1 MLVFANYAEPMLLQ
15 LPTLWNVIR
24 SHYICLLFTSWS
36 FICGVN
42 LKNYFI
48 AFQDLDPTF
57 SRTREYKFLAV
68 SVVGRQW
75 AVFSTFSLVVFLC
88 SFILF
93 FFSLCSCHFC
103 FGFVLSIFVQWILLS
118 DWWNIFPLNLV
129 EMVLLRATYLCH
141 LHKYLPLACI
151 NLLLKN
157 FVPMSGFGGSY
168 WRGRCYKIHWCCKGV
183 W

>member
-93 FFSLCSCHFC
+93 FFPCVVVT
-103 FGFVLSIFVQWILLS
+103 FVLASYLAFLYSGFFCLIGGISFHLIWLKWYYLGPLICAIFISIFHWHAS
-118 DWWNIFPLNLV
+118 
-129 EMVLLRATYLCH
+129 TY
-141 LHKYLPLACI
+141 Y
-151 NLLLKN
+151 
-157 FVPMSGFGGSY
+157 
-168 WRGRCYKIHWCCKGV
+168 
-183 W
+183 